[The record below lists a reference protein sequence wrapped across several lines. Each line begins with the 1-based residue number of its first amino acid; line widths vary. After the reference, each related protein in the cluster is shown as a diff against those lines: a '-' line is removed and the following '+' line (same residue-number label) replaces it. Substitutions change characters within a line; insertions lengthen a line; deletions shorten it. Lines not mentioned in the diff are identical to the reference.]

1 MTQYLVT
8 GLLATLLFTS
18 CRNAQTGDVAESGK
32 IKPVIVTEP
41 VPYDTDDPA
50 IWINA
55 AQPSESLVIGTDKDE
70 NGGLYV
76 FNLQGKMLKDKT
88 VTGIKRPNNVDI
100 SYGLSLGNSTVD
112 IAVVTERL
120 THKLRIFSLPDL
132 KPIDNNGIEVFQGEE
147 QAGFRDLMGI
157 ALYKN
162 PATQKTY
169 AIVGRKN
176 GPTQGG
182 YLWQYLLEDD
192 GTAHVK
198 ATLIRKFGMYSG
210 KKEIESIAV
219 DNELGYVY
227 YSDEGVGVR
236 KYYAD
241 PEKGNEELALFA
253 TTNFVQDHEGISI
266 YKINDGTGY
275 ILVSDQ
281 QANQFHVFPREG
293 ANGNPNNHPLI
304 KTVNVST
311 LESDGSE
318 VTSVALNDQFKSG
331 LFVAMSMDKTFQFY
345 RWQDIAGTDLKISP
359 NRQLSTSSTQG
370 K

>member
-1 MTQYLVT
+1 MIRLILTGFAVT
-8 GLLATLLFTS
+8 VLFSS
-18 CRNAQTGDVAESGK
+18 CKNTRLGEASEIKK
-32 IKPVIVTEP
+32 IKPVVVTEP

-55 AQPSESLVIGTDKDE
+55 AHPEQSLVVGTDKDE

-76 FNLQGKMLKDKT
+76 FDLQGKILKDKT
-88 VTGIKRPNNVDI
+88 VTGIRRPNNVDI
-100 SYGLSLGNSTVD
+100 SYGLLLGDSAVD

-132 KPIDNNGIEVFQGEE
+132 KPVDNNGIEVFEGE
-147 QAGFRDLMGI
+147 QQPGFRDLMGI

-162 PATQKTY
+162 PNTKKTY
-169 AIVGRKN
+169 AMVGRKT

-182 YLWQYLLEDD
+182 YIWQYLLEDN
-192 GTAHVK
+192 GHAQVK
-198 ATLIRKFGMYSG
+198 ATLIRKFGSYSG

-253 TTNFVQDHEGISI
+253 ITNFAQDHEGISI

-281 QANQFHVFPREG
+281 QANQFHIFTREG
-293 ANGNPNNHPLI
+293 SQGNPHNHQLV
-304 KTVNVST
+304 KTIDVST

-318 VTSVALNDQFKSG
+318 VTSVALNKEFSSG
-331 LFVAMSMDKTFQFY
+331 LFVAMSADKTFQFY
-345 RWQDIAGTDLKISP
+345 RWQDIAGSTLKIAPDGIPAS
-359 NRQLSTSSTQG
+359 STSVN